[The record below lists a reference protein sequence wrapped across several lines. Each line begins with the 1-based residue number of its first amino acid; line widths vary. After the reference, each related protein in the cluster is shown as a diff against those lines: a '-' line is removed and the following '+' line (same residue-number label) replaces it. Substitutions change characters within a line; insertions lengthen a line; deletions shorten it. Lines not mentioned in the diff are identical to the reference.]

1 MEEELSFIQ
10 DVCKENM
17 ESALAHLQKELLTI
31 RAGRASTNIL
41 DDVKVDYYGTPTL
54 ISRVSNI
61 NTPDGRTIT
70 VQPWEKKMLEPI
82 TKAIMNANLGFNP
95 VNNGELI
102 RISVP
107 ALTEERR
114 KDLAKQVNQVG
125 ESAKVGI
132 RAARKEANES
142 LKKLEKKGLS
152 EDLEKDG
159 EECIQNMTTKF
170 NKMVEEIVAKK
181 NEEIFII

>member
-1 MEEELSFIQ
+1 MEEDFNFIQ

-17 ESALAHLQKELLTI
+17 ESTINHLQKELLTI
-31 RAGRASTNIL
+31 RAGRASASIL
-41 DDVKVDYYGTPTL
+41 DDVKVDYYGTLTP

-61 NTPDGRTIT
+61 STPDGRTIT

-95 VNNGELI
+95 ENNGELI

-107 ALTEERR
+107 SLTEERR
-114 KDLAKQVNQVG
+114 KDLSRQVNQSG

-132 RAARKEANES
+132 RAARKEANEA
-142 LKKLEKKGLS
+142 LKKLKKEGLS

-159 EECIQNMTTKF
+159 EEKIQNMTTSF
-170 NKMVEEIVAKK
+170 NKKIDEIVAQK
-181 NEEIFII
+181 NKEIFII

>member
-17 ESALAHLQKELLTI
+17 ESALVHLQKELLTI
-31 RAGRASTNIL
+31 RAGRASVNIL
-41 DDVKVDYYGTPTL
+41 DDVKVDYYGTLTP

-61 NTPDGRTIT
+61 NTPDGRTIA

-102 RISVP
+102 RINVP
-107 ALTEERR
+107 SLTEERR
-114 KDLAKQVNQVG
+114 KDLSKQVNQAG
-125 ESAKVGI
+125 ESGKVGI

-152 EDLEKDG
+152 EDMEKDG
-159 EECIQNMTTKF
+159 EESIQNMTTKF
-170 NKMVEEIVAKK
+170 NKMVDEIVAKK

>member
-1 MEEELSFIQ
+1 MEEELNFIK
-10 DVCKENM
+10 DICKENM
-17 ESALAHLQKELLTI
+17 ESTLIHLQKELLTI
-31 RAGRASTNIL
+31 RAGRASANIL

-61 NTPDGRTIT
+61 NTPDGRTIA
-70 VQPWEKKMLEPI
+70 VQPWEKNMLEPI
-82 TKAIMNANLGFNP
+82 TRAIMNANLGFNP
-95 VNNGELI
+95 VNNGEII

-114 KDLAKQVNQVG
+114 KDLSKQVNQVG

-142 LKKLEKKGLS
+142 LKKLEKDGLS

-159 EECIQNMTTKF
+159 EENIQNITTKF
-170 NKMVEEIVAKK
+170 NKMVDEIVAKK